1 MNKRAVRNTVLA
13 LSLSL
18 VLAGC
23 GLFKGGEPGQEAA
36 QETESQETTE
46 DAGDEALSEKEA
58 AEEEAQREA
67 EEKAQALAEKEEA
80 EKEEPEEEKEDLSA
94 PETEESK
101 VQEEDEAGETGDAE
115 EKNGY
120 IVVIDAGHQS
130 RGNSEQEPIGP
141 GSSTYKAKV
150 SSGTSGSASGLS
162 EYELNLQVALKLQA
176 ELEGRG
182 YEVIMCR
189 TENDVNIS
197 NSERAAVANEAGAD
211 AFIRIHANGSGSSSA
226 HGSMTICMTPGNPFN
241 GDLYEE
247 SRHLSDCVLDAYV
260 AETGIS
266 KEYVWETD
274 TMSGINWSQ
283 VPVTILEMG
292 YMSNPA
298 EDEKMQDP
306 DFQKVMVTGIA
317 NGIDDYFEVRKG
329 MTETAG
335 DDMTAAQAATETSA
349 ALSTT
354 GGTAASDSRTGSTA
368 GETGT
373 ERTTD

>member
-13 LSLSL
+13 LALSL

-23 GLFKGGEPGQEAA
+23 GLFKGGEPVQEAA
-36 QETESQETTE
+36 QETESQETGE
-46 DAGDEALSEKEA
+46 DAGDGALSETEA

-67 EEKAQALAEKEEA
+67 EEKAQALAEQEEA

-211 AFIRIHANGSGSSSA
+211 AFIRIHANGSEDRSVQGA
-226 HGSMTICMTPGNPFN
+226 MTICQTPSNPYN
-241 GDLYEE
+241 ADLYAE
-247 SRHLSDCVLDAYV
+247 SRALSQAVLDALV
-260 AETGIS
+260 EETGCRR
-266 KEYVWETD
+266 ERVWETD
-274 TMSGINWSQ
+274 TMSGINWCR
-283 VPVTILEMG
+283 VPVTIVEMG
-292 YMSNPA
+292 YMSNKD
-298 EDEKMQDP
+298 EDLRMASEEGQAAI
-306 DFQKVMVTGIA
+306 VRGIA
-317 NGIDDYFEVRKG
+317 NGIDAF
-329 MTETAG
+329 M
-335 DDMTAAQAATETSA
+335 
-349 ALSTT
+349 
-354 GGTAASDSRTGSTA
+354 
-368 GETGT
+368 GEGP
-373 ERTTD
+373 EKE

>member
-13 LSLSL
+13 LALSL

-23 GLFKGGEPGQEAA
+23 GLFKGGEPVQEAA
-36 QETESQETTE
+36 QETESQETGE
-46 DAGDEALSEKEA
+46 GVLSETEA

-211 AFIRIHANGSGSSSA
+211 AFIRIHANGSEDRSVQGA
-226 HGSMTICMTPGNPFN
+226 MTICQTPSNPYN
-241 GDLYEE
+241 ADLYAE
-247 SRHLSDCVLDAYV
+247 SRALSQAVLDALV
-260 AETGIS
+260 EETGCRR
-266 KEYVWETD
+266 ERVWETD
-274 TMSGINWSQ
+274 TMSGINWCR
-283 VPVTILEMG
+283 VPVTIVEMG
-292 YMSNPA
+292 YMSNKE
-298 EDEKMQDP
+298 EDLRMASEEGQAAI
-306 DFQKVMVTGIA
+306 VRGIA
-317 NGIDDYFEVRKG
+317 NGIDAF
-329 MTETAG
+329 M
-335 DDMTAAQAATETSA
+335 
-349 ALSTT
+349 
-354 GGTAASDSRTGSTA
+354 
-368 GETGT
+368 GEDP
-373 ERTTD
+373 EEE

>member
-1 MNKRAVRNTVLA
+1 MTKRVNTLLLAVFLCAAAVMTAACGTGSRTENSA
-13 LSLSL
+13 S
-18 VLAGC
+18 AGST
-23 GLFKGGEPGQEAA
+23 GEAA
-36 QETESQETTE
+36 AAGTTEGAAPAGQTAAAAVTGETAAAATTESAAAATSASP
-46 DAGDEALSEKEA
+46 DLKPAG
-58 AEEEAQREA
+58 
-67 EEKAQALAEKEEA
+67 
-80 EKEEPEEEKEDLSA
+80 
-94 PETEESK
+94 
-101 VQEEDEAGETGDAE
+101 
-115 EKNGY
+115 NGFL
-120 IVVIDAGHQS
+120 VVIDAGHQ
-130 RGNSEQEPIGP
+130 RQGNSGQEPIGP
-141 GSSTYKAKV
+141 GASSTKAKV
-150 SSGTSGSASGLS
+150 SSGTAGVSTGVP
-162 EYELNLQVALKLQA
+162 EYQLNLDITLQLRD
-176 ELEGRG
+176 ELIARG
-182 YEVIMCR
+182 YDVILCR
-189 TENDVNIS
+189 ETNDVDIS
-197 NSERAAVANEAGAD
+197 NSERAAVANENEAD

-354 GGTAASDSRTGSTA
+354 GGTAAADSRTGSTA

>member
-13 LSLSL
+13 LSLCL

-23 GLFKGGEPGQEAA
+23 GLFKVEKPGQEAA
-36 QETESQETTE
+36 QETESQETGE
-46 DAGDEALSEKEA
+46 DAGGGALSETEA

-67 EEKAQALAEKEEA
+67 EEKAQALAQKEEA

-94 PETEESK
+94 PETEESGD
-101 VQEEDEAGETGDAE
+101 QEEEEAGETDETE

-197 NSERAAVANEAGAD
+197 NSERASVANEAGAD
-211 AFIRIHANGSGSSSA
+211 AFIRIHANGSEDRSVQGA
-226 HGSMTICMTPGNPFN
+226 MTICQTPSNPYN
-241 GDLYEE
+241 ADLYAE
-247 SRHLSDCVLDAYV
+247 SRALSQAVLDALV
-260 AETGIS
+260 EETGCRR
-266 KEYVWETD
+266 ERVWETD
-274 TMSGINWSQ
+274 TMSGINWCR
-283 VPVTILEMG
+283 VPVTIVEMG
-292 YMSNPA
+292 YMSNKE
-298 EDEKMQDP
+298 EDLRMASEEGQAAI
-306 DFQKVMVTGIA
+306 VRGIA
-317 NGIDDYFEVRKG
+317 NGIDAF
-329 MTETAG
+329 M
-335 DDMTAAQAATETSA
+335 
-349 ALSTT
+349 
-354 GGTAASDSRTGSTA
+354 
-368 GETGT
+368 GEGP
-373 ERTTD
+373 EEE

>member
-36 QETESQETTE
+36 KETESQETTE
-46 DAGDEALSEKEA
+46 DAGDGALSEKEA

-80 EKEEPEEEKEDLSA
+80 EKEEPEEEKEDLSGQ
-94 PETEESK
+94 ETEETGDH
-101 VQEEDEAGETGDAE
+101 EEEEAGETDETE

-150 SSGTSGSASGLS
+150 SSGTSGSASGLA

-197 NSERAAVANEAGAD
+197 NSERASVANEAGAD
-211 AFIRIHANGSGSSSA
+211 AFIRIHANGSEDRSVQGA
-226 HGSMTICMTPGNPFN
+226 MTICQTPSNPYN
-241 GDLYEE
+241 ADLYAE
-247 SRHLSDCVLDAYV
+247 SRALSQAVLDALV
-260 AETGIS
+260 EETGCRR
-266 KEYVWETD
+266 ERVWETD
-274 TMSGINWSQ
+274 TMSGINWCR
-283 VPVTILEMG
+283 VPVTVVEMG
-292 YMSNPA
+292 YMTNA
-298 EDEKMQDP
+298 EEDLRMASEEGQAAIVK
-306 DFQKVMVTGIA
+306 GIA
-317 NGIDDYFEVRKG
+317 DGIDAYVG
-329 MTETAG
+329 
-335 DDMTAAQAATETSA
+335 SA
-349 ALSTT
+349 PS
-354 GGTAASDSRTGSTA
+354 
-368 GETGT
+368 GE
-373 ERTTD
+373 

>member
-23 GLFKGGEPGQEAA
+23 GLFKVEKPGQEAVK
-36 QETESQETTE
+36 EMESQETTE
-46 DAGDEALSEKEA
+46 GALSEKEA

-80 EKEEPEEEKEDLSA
+80 EKEEPEEEKEDLSGH
-94 PETEESK
+94 ESEESGD
-101 VQEEDEAGETGDAE
+101 QEEEEAGEADETE

-150 SSGTSGSASGLS
+150 SSGTSGSASGLA

-211 AFIRIHANGSGSSSA
+211 AFIRIHANGSEDRSIQGA
-226 HGSMTICMTPGNPFN
+226 MTICQTPSNPYN
-241 GDLYEE
+241 ADLYAE
-247 SRHLSDCVLDAYV
+247 SRALSQAVLDSLV
-260 AETGIS
+260 EETGCRR
-266 KEYVWETD
+266 ERVWETD
-274 TMSGINWSQ
+274 TMSGINWCQ
-283 VPVTILEMG
+283 VPVTIVEMG
-292 YMSNPA
+292 YLSNET
-298 EDEKMQDP
+298 EDRLMATDEYRNKLA
-306 DFQKVMVTGIA
+306 KGIA
-317 NGIDDYFEVRKG
+317 DGIDAYFLGR
-329 MTETAG
+329 
-335 DDMTAAQAATETSA
+335 
-349 ALSTT
+349 
-354 GGTAASDSRTGSTA
+354 
-368 GETGT
+368 
-373 ERTTD
+373 

>member
-13 LSLSL
+13 LSLCL

-23 GLFKGGEPGQEAA
+23 GLFKVEKPGQEAVK
-36 QETESQETTE
+36 EMESQETTE
-46 DAGDEALSEKEA
+46 GALLEKEA
-58 AEEEAQREA
+58 AEEEAQKEA
-67 EEKAQALAEKEEA
+67 EEKAGAMAQKEEA
-80 EKEEPEEEKEDLSA
+80 GKEEKEEEKEDISG
-94 PETEESK
+94 PDTEESGDDA
-101 VQEEDEAGETGDAE
+101 EEEAGETDETE

-211 AFIRIHANGSGSSSA
+211 AFIRIHANGSEDRSIQGA
-226 HGSMTICMTPGNPFN
+226 MTICQTPSNPYN
-241 GDLYEE
+241 ADLYAE
-247 SRHLSDCVLDAYV
+247 SRALSQAVLDALV
-260 AETGIS
+260 EETGCRR
-266 KEYVWETD
+266 ERVWETD
-274 TMSGINWSQ
+274 TMSGINWCR
-283 VPVTILEMG
+283 VPVTIVEMG
-292 YMSNPA
+292 YMSNKE
-298 EDEKMQDP
+298 EDLRMASEEGQAAI
-306 DFQKVMVTGIA
+306 VRGIA
-317 NGIDDYFEVRKG
+317 NGIDVF
-329 MTETAG
+329 M
-335 DDMTAAQAATETSA
+335 
-349 ALSTT
+349 
-354 GGTAASDSRTGSTA
+354 
-368 GETGT
+368 GEGPR
-373 ERTTD
+373 EE

>member
-1 MNKRAVRNTVLA
+1 MTKRVNTLLLAVFLCAAAVMTAACGTGSRTENSA
-13 LSLSL
+13 S
-18 VLAGC
+18 AGST
-23 GLFKGGEPGQEAA
+23 GEAA
-36 QETESQETTE
+36 AAGTTEGAAPAGQTAAAAVTGETAAAATTES
-46 DAGDEALSEKEA
+46 A
-58 AEEEAQREA
+58 AAA
-67 EEKAQALAEKEEA
+67 TSASPDLK
-80 EKEEPEEEKEDLSA
+80 PE
-94 PETEESK
+94 
-101 VQEEDEAGETGDAE
+101 G
-115 EKNGY
+115 NGFL
-120 IVVIDAGHQS
+120 VVIDAGHQQQ
-130 RGNSEQEPIGP
+130 GNSGQEPIGP
-141 GSSTYKAKV
+141 GASSTKAKV
-150 SSGTSGSASGLS
+150 SSGTAGVSTGVP
-162 EYELNLQVALKLQA
+162 EYQLNLDITLQLRD
-176 ELEGRG
+176 ELIARG
-182 YEVIMCR
+182 YDVILCR
-189 TENDVNIS
+189 ETNDVDIS
-197 NSERAAVANEAGAD
+197 NSERAAVANENEAD

-292 YMSNPA
+292 YMSNPS

-354 GGTAASDSRTGSTA
+354 GAAASDSRTGSTA